1 MSLNAQG
8 WPGGTYVFKERSMSK
23 TVLGIDVAKSKLD
36 VALMLNNKA
45 LVKKFDNNIKGF
57 KLLQGWLASLKINQV
72 HACLEATGTYGEAVA
87 EFLHEHGHRVSV
99 VNPLRIKSFAKSDLK
114 RNKTDRSD
122 ARTIAEFCI
131 SKDPE
136 QWHPLPPEIKQLQ
149 ALTRR
154 IEALERMLLVETN
167 RLEAASAAT
176 RRSIERMI
184 DNLKKEIDNVQR
196 LIKDHIDNN
205 PDLKQQ
211 SELLQTIPGIG
222 EKTARLL
229 LGEIEFRSFESARTL
244 AAYAG
249 VTPRQFQSGTSV
261 NWTCLSK
268 LGSGRI
274 RKALYFPAITAL
286 KYNKVIK
293 QFARRL
299 DQNGKTPM
307 QIVCAAMRKLLHI
320 AFGVIK
326 HNRPFDPNPA
336 FRA

>member
-1 MSLNAQG
+1 
-8 WPGGTYVFKERSMSK
+8 MSK

-36 VALMLNNKA
+36 VALMFNGKVLM
-45 LVKKFDNNIKGF
+45 KKFDNNIKGF
-57 KLLQGWLASLKINQV
+57 KLLQGWLTSLRIEEV
-72 HACLEATGTYGEAVA
+72 HACLEATGPYGEAVA

-114 RNKTDRSD
+114 RNKTDQAD
-122 ARTIAEFCI
+122 ARTIAEFCLL
-131 SKDPE
+131 KDPE
-136 QWHPLPPEIKQLQ
+136 NWQPLAPEIKQLQ

-167 RLEAASAAT
+167 RREMAPAAT
-176 RRSIERMI
+176 RPSIERMVE
-184 DNLKKEIDNVQR
+184 NLKKEIENVKR
-196 LIKDHIDNN
+196 LIKDHIDNH

-229 LGEIEFRSFESARTL
+229 LGEIEFRSFESARAL
-244 AAYAG
+244 AAHAG
-249 VTPRQFQSGTSV
+249 VTPRQFQSGTSL
-261 NWTCLSK
+261 NWTRLSK

-286 KYNKVIK
+286 KYNEIIK

-320 AFGVIK
+320 AYGVIK
-326 HNRPFDPNPA
+326 HKRPFDPNPA
-336 FRA
+336 FRI

>member
-1 MSLNAQG
+1 MHKVGLVEQFS
-8 WPGGTYVFKERSMSK
+8 KERSMSK

-36 VALMLNNKA
+36 VALMLNGKV
-45 LVKKFDNNIKGF
+45 LMKKFENNIKGF
-57 KLLQGWLASLKINQV
+57 KLLQGWLASLKMEQV
-72 HACLEATGTYGEAVA
+72 HACLEATGPYGDAVA
-87 EFLHEHGHRVSV
+87 EFLHERGHRVSV
-99 VNPLRIKSFAKSDLK
+99 INPLRIKSFAKSDLQ
-114 RNKTDRSD
+114 RNKTDQAD
-122 ARTIAEFCI
+122 ARTIAAFCLA
-131 SKDPE
+131 KDPDD
-136 QWHPLPPEIKQLQ
+136 WHPLPPEIKQLQ

-167 RLEAASAAT
+167 RLEAAPAT
-176 RRSIERMI
+176 TRPSIERMI

-196 LIKDHIDNN
+196 LIKDHINNN

-229 LGEIEFRSFESARTL
+229 LGEIEFRSFESARAL
-244 AAYAG
+244 AAHAG
-249 VTPRQFQSGTSV
+249 VTPRQFQSGKSL
-261 NWTCLSK
+261 NWTRLSK

-274 RKALYFPAITAL
+274 RKALYFPAIAAV
-286 KYNKVIK
+286 KYNEVVK

-299 DQNGKTPM
+299 SENGKTPM

-336 FRA
+336 LHV